1 MFVLSTL
8 LLTEFLIKEF
18 YYYYYYYYYSWPIV
32 EPIRESEKVSMTDY
46 ESTT

>member
-18 YYYYYYYYYSWPIV
+18 YYYYYYYYSWPIV